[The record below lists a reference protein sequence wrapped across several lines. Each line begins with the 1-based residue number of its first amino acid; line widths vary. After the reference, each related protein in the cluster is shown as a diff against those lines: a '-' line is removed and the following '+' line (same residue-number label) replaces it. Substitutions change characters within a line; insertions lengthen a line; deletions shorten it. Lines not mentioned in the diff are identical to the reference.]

1 MKTVEDIMTGNPQ
14 YIDGDSTVM
23 LAMNRMRDHS
33 IGQIAVTVN
42 GKYAGMLSYRELVR
56 RRSMHLNSKARNY
69 ILNTPSLKKT
79 DNIND
84 AVNLMND
91 TGMGAIPVIEKEK
104 IIGIV
109 SATDVI
115 RNIGE
120 FSEFNDFHASNLMVD
135 PYSVNSD
142 DTLEHSLDII
152 RQHESDLIAVV
163 DGNSKINGMIKL
175 ENIADYEVRGREN
188 ETGTQNS
195 GERERADITVKSVME
210 DPVFS
215 YEDEGMG
222 TLCDKLV
229 KNHMHSIPVCDKGM
243 KLSGVVDMES
253 IISLI
258 GKTEEREGMLIN
270 VSGLSA
276 GDIDLYETIYSMADK
291 FIVRFSRLTNLKG
304 ATFKI
309 HVVKHHNDQSRV
321 KYSIRTKLFARKM
334 NMSVSDSGWNFGKVL
349 SQIFD
354 TYEKRAKK

>member
-1 MKTVEDIMTGNPQ
+1 MKTVEDIMTGNPL
-14 YIDGDSTVM
+14 YVDGDSTVM
-23 LAMNRMRDHS
+23 LAMNRMREHS
-33 IGQIAVTVN
+33 IAQIAVTTD
-42 GKYAGMLSYRELVR
+42 GKYVGMLSYRELVR
-56 RRSMHLNSKARNY
+56 RKSIHLNSKARNY
-69 ILNTPSLKKT
+69 IMSTPSLKKT
-79 DNIND
+79 DSIND

-104 IIGIV
+104 IVGIV

-115 RNIGE
+115 KNIGE
-120 FSEFNDFHASNLMVD
+120 FPEFNEFHAVNLMVD
-135 PYSVNSD
+135 PYSVNTD
-142 DTLEHSLDII
+142 DSLEHSLEMI

-175 ENIADYEVRGREN
+175 ENIADYEMRGREN

-195 GERERADITVKSVME
+195 GEKERADITVRSVME
-210 DPVFS
+210 DPIFS
-215 YEDEGMG
+215 YEDEGIG
-222 TLCDKLV
+222 TLCEKLV
-229 KNHMHSIPVCDKGM
+229 NNHMHSIPVCDGGM
-243 KLSGVVDMES
+243 KLTGVVDMDS

-276 GDIDLYETIYSMADK
+276 GDIDLYETIYAMADK
-291 FIVRFSRLTNLKG
+291 FIVRFSRITNLKG

-309 HVVKHHNDQSRV
+309 HVVKHHNEQSRV